1 MVVFS
6 TGLLDIVNEEE
17 LSAVI
22 AHELAHIKNHDFLF
36 KATSSALTA
45 LSFFNPLA
53 YFASSAAQR
62 EREYLADEKGIRQVT
77 NPTALSS
84 ALAKISSVFQSL
96 PKESTTRY
104 LAANLLVRSSLLRR
118 PSILSSH
125 PQLNQRLSNISVVN
139 KKTPFNHRKALSAAV
154 LSVLLVLASAGIIY
168 QAAGLQQE
176 YLSDNTPKPIA
187 INSLDQTFNVSS
199 LNATSSFS
207 IACANMTSN
216 YNLSEAPALTAVG
229 WSTIS
234 LNQTSVIGQRP

>member
-1 MVVFS
+1 MRRC
-6 TGLLDIVNEEE
+6 G
-17 LSAVI
+17 
-22 AHELAHIKNHDFLF
+22 
-36 KATSSALTA
+36 
-45 LSFFNPLA
+45 
-53 YFASSAAQR
+53 
-62 EREYLADEKGIRQVT
+62 
-77 NPTALSS
+77 
-84 ALAKISSVFQSL
+84 
-96 PKESTTRY
+96 
-104 LAANLLVRSSLLRR
+104 RS
-118 PSILSSH
+118 
-125 PQLNQRLSNISVVN
+125 
-139 KKTPFNHRKALSAAV
+139 PFNHRKALSAAV

-216 YNLSEAPALTAVG
+216 YNLSEAPALTAAG